1 VCVRAHSADAT
12 RVAAGFADGALTIWS
27 GETTARLTPEQ
38 GATELAAGGNGAGEV
53 EGAGVSSLCWRA
65 AELLTGGESG
75 ACERWRLGGE
85 LGGGNKLAQPTLA
98 LAAGELYA
106 LVACAQTG
114 EVFLAANDG
123 RVHCLGV

>member
-1 VCVRAHSADAT
+1 MVWIAET
-12 RVAAGFADGALTIWS
+12 AAKLT
-27 GETTARLTPEQ
+27 AEQ
-38 GATELAAGGNGAGEV
+38 RATELGGGGNGGTAA

-98 LAAGELYA
+98 VAAGELYA
-106 LVACAQTG
+106 LVACQQTG
-114 EVFLAANDG
+114 EVFLAADDG